1 LIEQRVVA
9 SADDAAAA
17 AIEIGGEIALKAVA
31 PGLVHKTEAGA
42 VKLQLRGADEV
53 RAAAREMSERLSA
66 HGQTP
71 SGFVV
76 QQMARRGVE
85 MLVGVVHDPQ
95 FGPVVAC
102 GAGGVQVELLKDVS
116 VRLTPL
122 SNEDAAE
129 MIRELRTFPLLEG
142 FRGSVAADVAALEE
156 GLLRLSALVEDL
168 PQIAELDCNPF
179 VIHESGATILDAR
192 IRVAAAEPRALVGV
206 RR

>member
-1 LIEQRVVA
+1 M
-9 SADDAAAA
+9 
-17 AIEIGGEIALKAVA
+17 
-31 PGLVHKTEAGA
+31 AG
-42 VKLQLRGADEV
+42 
-53 RAAAREMSERLSA
+53 
-66 HGQTP
+66 
-71 SGFVV
+71 
-76 QQMARRGVE
+76 RGVE
-85 MLVGVVHDPQ
+85 MLLGVVHDPQ

-129 MIRELRTFPLLEG
+129 MIRELKTYPLLEG
-142 FRGSVAADVAALEE
+142 FRGSVAADVAALED

-192 IRVAAAEPRALVGV
+192 IRVTAAKPRALVGV